1 MRSFKHVYDVTT
13 TEHLGGD
20 QMLTKEKWRWSW
32 FGFKTSPRLYSNTQG
47 SASNTFLS
55 VRVGPI
61 GLSGAL

>member
-1 MRSFKHVYDVTT
+1 
-13 TEHLGGD
+13 
-20 QMLTKEKWRWSW
+20 MLTKEKWRWSW